1 MADKSAPVNL
11 PFADSFDLV
20 KRVWGMTGLPTVPGP
35 AAMAQF
41 AQRLPQALPSMVT
54 PTFDVNEL
62 DKRIADLRAVEQWL
76 NLNVGMLHTTIQSL
90 EVQRNTIATLR
101 SFGGTMLS
109 AAALGAREAAQ
120 AASKPQPPARDEPA
134 AEAAAEEEAAPAATR
149 KRRKKSAEAAD
160 AGALPFNPVAW
171 WGNLQESFNKVAAA
185 AAEPAA
191 KTGNTS
197 QEARAPLHETAT
209 QDASVRRV
217 ATCSF
222 ASPTP
227 RIRTG
232 RLRSRNACGNWR
244 RRRRANGRVAPTS
257 ASST

>member
-1 MADKSAPVNL
+1 MAHALTPPLAPARLDATQRSGDTDSRAHWALENNMADKSAPINL

-191 KTGNTS
+191 KTGNKTKKP
-197 QEARAPLHETAT
+197 ARRSTKRPRKT
-209 QDASVRRV
+209 QASDE
-217 ATCSF
+217 
-222 ASPTP
+222 
-227 RIRTG
+227 
-232 RLRSRNACGNWR
+232 
-244 RRRRANGRVAPTS
+244 
-257 ASST
+257 

>member
-1 MADKSAPVNL
+1 MADKSPLGTL

-76 NLNVGMLHTTIQSL
+76 NLNVGMLRTTIQSL

-109 AAALGAREAAQ
+109 AAALGAREAAP
-120 AASKPQPPARDEPA
+120 AAAPPSPQPDPVARAPV
-134 AEAAAEEEAAPAATR
+134 EETPPSGR
-149 KRRKKSAEAAD
+149 KRRKKSSEAAD
-160 AGALPFNPVAW
+160 AAALPFNPVAW
-171 WGNLQESFNKVAAA
+171 WGNLQEQFNKVAAA
-185 AAEPAA
+185 AAEPPA
-191 KTGNTS
+191 KGKTKRKATRS
-197 QEARAPLHETAT
+197 PAR
-209 QDASVRRV
+209 
-217 ATCSF
+217 
-222 ASPTP
+222 
-227 RIRTG
+227 
-232 RLRSRNACGNWR
+232 RSRKAR
-244 RRRRANGRVAPTS
+244 SPDE
-257 ASST
+257 

>member
-120 AASKPQPPARDEPA
+120 AAASRSRLRGTSRPQ
-134 AEAAAEEEAAPAATR
+134 
-149 KRRKKSAEAAD
+149 KRRPK
-160 AGALPFNPVAW
+160 
-171 WGNLQESFNKVAAA
+171 
-185 AAEPAA
+185 
-191 KTGNTS
+191 
-197 QEARAPLHETAT
+197 
-209 QDASVRRV
+209 
-217 ATCSF
+217 
-222 ASPTP
+222 
-227 RIRTG
+227 
-232 RLRSRNACGNWR
+232 R
-244 RRRRANGRVAPTS
+244 RRRRRPRASAARSPLKLPTPARCRSIRSRGGATCRRVSTRWPLQRPSRPRKTGNKTKKPARRSTKRPRKTQ
-257 ASST
+257 ASDE